1 MYIYIY
7 IHTHTHTLTHT
18 HTHLGGYNV
27 DEKIDSVLK
36 GLGFTQ
42 KDFAQSCADFSGGW
56 QMKIALARYIYT
68 DVYVGIYIYMY
79 VFFWRFLG
87 MYIHI
92 CM

>member
-1 MYIYIY
+1 MCIY
-7 IHTHTHTLTHT
+7 IHTHTHTHT